1 MYSHEDILAK
11 DKITVIEA
19 AEYLDAS
26 PEVVRCGLIQHVL
39 PIGAAIL
46 GPGGRWVYH
55 ISPGLLVAYKRGT
68 LNITLAP
75 DRDAI

>member
-1 MYSHEDILAK
+1 MTDAEILALNR
-11 DKITVIEA
+11 VSPEMA
-19 AEYLDAS
+19 AEYLDKNTKFIQ
-26 PEVVRCGLIQHVL
+26 CGLKQGRL
-39 PIGAAIL
+39 PFGCAAEC
-46 GPGGRWVYH
+46 PGGKWSFH

>member
-1 MYSHEDILAK
+1 MTDSDILAM
-11 DKITVIEA
+11 DKVTVAEA
-19 AEYLDAS
+19 AEYLGATQ
-26 PEVVRCGLIQHVL
+26 EVIRCGMLQHVL
-39 PIGAAIL
+39 PIGAAIK

-75 DRDAI
+75 DRDAV